1 MQRKFKCRLSM
12 LLILTIVFTSL
23 FTSGIT
29 VNPAV
34 AAGTT
39 TYVSD
44 MAWTSSTCG
53 SPGYSAQKDK
63 NVVGNAIVIGGIT
76 YTKGIGTHAFDD
88 NNTGADVVVNISGQ
102 GFTTFEAD
110 VGVDDGNN
118 SSSGSIVFKVIVD
131 GVEKAATS
139 ILRGSDAPYHLT
151 ADVTGGS
158 TLTLRVMNGGDGYIY
173 DWASW
178 GNAKLTGGTQS
189 GGYLTKV
196 NCGGSAVDGLSADQ
210 AYTSGSWGYVGGYTT
225 STTSTI
231 TNNYGY
237 PTGLQ
242 SVRYGTSFD
251 YKFDVLN
258 GTYNIKLYFAECW
271 DTQAGRR
278 PMDISI
284 NGTVVLS
291 NFDPWTDAGAANKG
305 VEKVFTGIS
314 AGTGQI
320 DIHFAYHTNA
330 YDTNAMVGVIVVES
344 ATPTPTLVKVN
355 CGGGAVDGLSADQAY
370 TPGSWGYTGSND
382 SYSTTDTITNN
393 YGYPTGLKTCR
404 YSSSTFNYKFDVPNG
419 TYKVKLYFAD
429 PTSTAANVRK
439 FNVKINNADMLSNYD
454 IFADAG
460 GRDIGIEKVFPGI
473 SVTGGQVDIQFISI
487 PGQDPNAMVNA
498 IVVQVDD
505 TDPVPSTHWDLNT
518 ADTYLTLAVA
528 NNRPAIYELKNPS
541 KGWNWTNTH
550 TELTL
555 PTRVQISGGAD
566 YPSAT
571 WTFQSTTVDTANGK
585 TVTMKFTCDQV
596 PNLAVKSVWWAASQS
611 AAGPVQHTFVFEN
624 NTGSTVIIYPQLEGL
639 DISVKSNGPLQVWR
653 FSKDGGLVTPTG
665 VLVDSLQNGS
675 SFDALLEDGT
685 GWNGGYGYV
694 PLMVLDS
701 GDHGLY
707 VGWESQDGRINASAY
722 GVQPVTAR
730 VKAGYNNSGS
740 ITVSTGITELSS
752 AYLGVYSGD
761 VDAGTNGLKR
771 WYWNNKVPA
780 NMRNDPTEPWTQYG
794 GMFQYAPGWGSNEAV
809 YTRGVA
815 TEKLS
820 NTGFE
825 AVEIDYGW
833 WGPLPFGVYSFDADP
848 TWWPSGMTVGGQLA
862 HNNGFKFTLYFA
874 SMVNWD
880 NKETL
885 HQKMT
890 QYGADTFRNDFQRAD
905 LRLMDWLIANHS
917 GFRYEN
923 CDGGAHWK
931 DYATMRRASVITST
945 DDVFNPLSVRK
956 AFYDSSYCLPPAQI
970 SQCLD
975 WTQAPDDQFVY
986 WFRSG
991 MLGQVFTAMADGHTN
1006 VALPSDRPSVIQPMK
1021 DNLTLYKSKLRP
1033 LIRNG
1038 DLYHVLPRPDGVN
1051 WDGIEYYD
1059 PSTQKGAVCVFKPNS
1074 TNNTQNIKLKGLNG
1088 GSNYALTFNDG
1099 TGSTVTLSG
1108 DTLMNTGINVTLNG
1122 TYKSEIIWIN

>member
-1 MQRKFKCRLSM
+1 MLLHPTVNAGFAPRKSMKMAVNFNLFGCAIFSSFCFADPEKAHSRLYEKLYFHINHRKNKFEYLYKYNNKGEVNSRMQRKFKCRLSM
-12 LLILTIVFTSL
+12 LLILTIVFISL
-23 FTSGIT
+23 LSSGIT
-29 VNPAV
+29 ANPAA
-34 AAGTT
+34 AAGTI

-63 NVVGNAIVIGGIT
+63 NVVGNAIIIGGTT
-76 YTKGIGTHAFDD
+76 YAKGIGTHAFDD
-88 NNTGADVVVNISGQ
+88 NNTGADVVVNIGGQ
-102 GFTTFEAD
+102 GFATFEAD

-118 SSSGSIVFKVIVD
+118 SSNGSVVFKVIVD
-131 GVEKAATS
+131 GVEKAATP

-151 ADVTGGS
+151 ADVTGGR
-158 TLTLRVMNGGDGYIY
+158 TLTLRVMNGGDGYAY

-178 GNAKLTGGTQS
+178 GNAKLTGGTPS

-196 NCGGSAVDGLSADQ
+196 NCGG
-210 AYTSGSWGYVGGYTT
+210 
-225 STTSTI
+225 
-231 TNNYGY
+231 
-237 PTGLQ
+237 P
-242 SVRYGTSFD
+242 
-251 YKFDVLN
+251 
-258 GTYNIKLYFAECW
+258 
-271 DTQAGRR
+271 
-278 PMDISI
+278 
-284 NGTVVLS
+284 
-291 NFDPWTDAGAANKG
+291 
-305 VEKVFTGIS
+305 
-314 AGTGQI
+314 
-320 DIHFAYHTNA
+320 
-330 YDTNAMVGVIVVES
+330 
-344 ATPTPTLVKVN
+344 
-355 CGGGAVDGLSADQAY
+355 AVDGLSADQAY
-370 TPGSWGYTGSND
+370 TPGSWGYTGSD
-382 SYSTTDTITNN
+382 GSYSTTDTITNN

-419 TYKVKLYFAD
+419 IYKVKLYFAD

-439 FNVKINNADMLSNYD
+439 FNVKINNADVLTNYD

-460 GRDIGIEKVFPGI
+460 GRVTGIEKVFPGI

-498 IVVQVDD
+498 IVVQEDD
-505 TDPVPSTHWDLNT
+505 TDPIPSTHWDLNT

-528 NNRPAIYELKNPS
+528 NNRPAIYELKNPA

-571 WTFQSTTVDTANGK
+571 WTFQSTTVDTTNGK
-585 TVTMKFTCDQV
+585 TVTMRFTCDQV
-596 PNLAVKSVWWAASQS
+596 PNLAIKSVWWAVSQS
-611 AAGPVQHTFVFEN
+611 AAGPVQHTFVLEN
-624 NTGSTVIIYPQLEGL
+624 NTGSNVIIYPQLEGL

-707 VGWESQDGRINASAY
+707 VGWENQDGRINASAY

-740 ITVSTGITELSS
+740 INVSTGITELPSV
-752 AYLGVYSGD
+752 YLGVYNGD

-815 TEKLS
+815 AEKLS

-905 LRLMDWLIANHS
+905 LRLMDWLIANHP

-975 WTQAPDDQFVY
+975 WTQAPDSQFVY

-1006 VALPSDRPSVIQPMK
+1006 VALPSDRPAVIQPMT

-1038 DLYHVLPRPDGVN
+1038 NLYHVLPRPDGVN

-1088 GSNYALTFNDG
+1088 SSNYTLTFNDG
-1099 TGSTVTLSG
+1099 SNSTVALSG
-1108 DTLMNTGINVTLNG
+1108 DTLMTTGINVTLNG